1 MSRMPNLPPTL
12 AAIAGPLR
20 PLLESRGFA
29 QLVRFAIGGLAVTLL
44 SVLVYVGFAYGLRIH
59 PLAANTLSYGAG
71 LAAGY
76 AVHSRWSFRG
86 DRRGEDGTMVL
97 RFLVASGFA
106 FTLNSFWVWLTT
118 IALHLSPLAPVP
130 AMMFVT
136 PLMSFVL
143 NRWWV
148 FRAA

>member
-1 MSRMPNLPPTL
+1 MKRIPPALL
-12 AAIAGPLR
+12 AAAGPLR
-20 PLLESRGFA
+20 PLLESRGFG
-29 QLVRFAIGGLAVTLL
+29 QLVRFAIGGFGVTIFA
-44 SVLVYVGFAYGLRIH
+44 VLVYVGFASGLHVH
-59 PLAANTLSYGAG
+59 PLVANVISY
-71 LAAGY
+71 AAGFAASY
-76 AVHSRWSFRG
+76 TVHSRWSFG
-86 DRRGEDGTMVL
+86 ADRRGEEGTTLL
-97 RFLVASGFA
+97 RFVVASGIA

-136 PLMSFVL
+136 PLISFVL

>member
-1 MSRMPNLPPTL
+1 VPNLPPALL
-12 AAIAGPLR
+12 ALAGPFR
-20 PLLESRGFA
+20 PLLESDGFA
-29 QLVRFAIGGLAVTLL
+29 QLVRFAIAGLGVTLF
-44 SVLVYVGFAYGLRIH
+44 SVTVYVGLAYGLRLH

-76 AVHSRWSFRG
+76 AVHSRWSFRAGQRG
-86 DRRGEDGTMVL
+86 DDGAMIL

-106 FTLNSFWVWLTT
+106 FTLNSLWVWITT
-118 IALHLSPLAPVP
+118 VALHLSPLAPVP

-136 PLMSFVL
+136 PLASFVL

>member
-1 MSRMPNLPPTL
+1 MLTRVTAPPPPSSALVREDQHLVL
-12 AAIAGPLR
+12 AVQLLHPHVHPLVANV
-20 PLLESRGFA
+20 LSYVAGFA
-29 QLVRFAIGGLAVTLL
+29 A
-44 SVLVYVGFAYGLRIH
+44 
-59 PLAANTLSYGAG
+59 SYT
-71 LAAGY
+71 
-76 AVHSRWSFRG
+76 VHSRWSFG
-86 DRRGEDGTMVL
+86 ADRRGEEGTTLL
-97 RFLVASGFA
+97 RFVVASGIA

-136 PLMSFVL
+136 PLISFVL

>member
-1 MSRMPNLPPTL
+1 VSRAPNLPPAL
-12 AAIAGPLR
+12 LAIAGPLR

-29 QLVRFAIGGLAVTLL
+29 QLVRFAIAGLGVTLF
-44 SVLVYVGFAYGLRIH
+44 SVLVYVGFAYGLRLH
-59 PLAANTLSYGAG
+59 PLAANTFSYAAG

-76 AVHSRWSFRG
+76 TVHSRWSFRTEE
-86 DRRGEDGTMVL
+86 RGQEGTMVL

-106 FTLNSFWVWLTT
+106 FTLNSFWVWITT
-118 IALHLSPLAPVP
+118 IMLHLSPLAPVP

-136 PLMSFVL
+136 PLASFVL

>member
-1 MSRMPNLPPTL
+1 VRSVPPALL
-12 AAIAGPLR
+12 AVAGPLR
-20 PLLESRGFA
+20 PLLESKGFL
-29 QLVRFAIGGLAVTLL
+29 QLVRFAIGGFGVTVLA
-44 SVLVYVGFAYGLRIH
+44 VLVYAGFATILHVH
-59 PLAANTLSYGAG
+59 PLVANVLSYAVG
-71 LAAGY
+71 LVASY
-76 AVHSRWSFRG
+76 TVHSRWSFG
-86 DRRGEDGTMVL
+86 ADRRGEEGTALL
-97 RFLVASGFA
+97 RFLLASGIA

-136 PLMSFVL
+136 PLISFVL

>member
-1 MSRMPNLPPTL
+1 MTRMPPGLL
-12 AAIAGPLR
+12 ALSGPFR
-20 PLLESRGFA
+20 PLLESPGFL
-29 QLVRFAIGGLAVTLL
+29 QLVRFAIAGFGVTIF
-44 SVLVYVGFAYGLRIH
+44 SVLVYSAFALGLRIH
-59 PLAANTLSYGAG
+59 PLIANTLSYGAG

-76 AVHSRWSFRG
+76 TVHSRWSFRAEPK
-86 DRRGEDGTMVL
+86 GEEGGMVL

-106 FTLNSFWVWLTT
+106 FVLNSFWVWLTT
-118 IALHLSPLAPVP
+118 IALRLPPLTPVP

-136 PLMSFVL
+136 PLASFVL

>member
-1 MSRMPNLPPTL
+1 MKAVPPALL
-12 AAIAGPLR
+12 AVAGPLR
-20 PLLESRGFA
+20 PLLEGKGFL
-29 QLVRFAIGGLAVTLL
+29 QLVRFAIGGFGVTILA
-44 SVLVYVGFAYGLRIH
+44 VLVYAGFASLLHVH
-59 PLAANTLSYGAG
+59 PLVANVLSYAVG
-71 LAAGY
+71 LVASY
-76 AVHSRWSFRG
+76 TVHSRWSFG
-86 DRRGEDGTMVL
+86 ADRKGEEGTALL
-97 RFLVASGFA
+97 RFLMASGIA

-136 PLMSFVL
+136 PLISFVL